1 MELKSIKYSQL
12 LTDFGIQQTASGNQ
26 IDFESAEFRKYLIS
40 SIRRLYSTETEG
52 IFARTVKMRILSQ
65 LKNLLPSNAQLDE
78 MKEAI
83 ADAHDLLVDV
93 GEIVRVETDDV
104 LEKYRSQLSM
114 YVLLSA
120 SDRDKNSRALLLGP
134 CWSLE
139 SSKTPQSISLDEST
153 GLRYLKG
160 DSQDLADFLT
170 SINLFSISLEQWRGY
185 PPTFSHTELL
195 SLVMNKLLQA
205 RDSREIDDLQVFEK
219 GHQRYFT
226 KRLRPLKKGDN
237 GVFVARRVAEYGAD
251 ICFVVFVQS
260 GICKKIISLPIPE
273 IAENEKDCE
282 RLLISALDLESGS
295 PTKISVEKIMYQN
308 KFDFAAINFYIP
320 PVSWMLKFLIASGNQ
335 LPRPNKGALFTFA
348 VPSEIKDGILEQLK
362 KDMFLE
368 LS

>member
-1 MELKSIKYSQL
+1 MELRSIKYSEL
-12 LTDFGIQQTASGNQ
+12 LTELGIQQVASGNQ

-52 IFARTVKMRILSQ
+52 IFARTVKMRILTQ
-65 LKNLLPSNAQLDE
+65 LKNLLSSNSELEE

-93 GEIVRVETDDV
+93 GEIVRVETDDA

-114 YVLLSA
+114 YVLLA
-120 SDRDKNSRALLLGP
+120 ATARDKNSRALLLGP

-139 SSKTPQSISLDEST
+139 GNETPRSISLDDST

-160 DSQDLADFLT
+160 DSKDLADFLS

-195 SLVMNKLLQA
+195 SLVMDRLLQA

-226 KRLRPLKKGDN
+226 RRLRPLKKDDN

-251 ICFVVFVQS
+251 ICFVVLVQN
-260 GICKKIISLPIPE
+260 GICKKIVSLPIAE

-282 RLLISALDLESGS
+282 RLLISTLDYESGS
-295 PTKISVEKIMYQN
+295 PTKISVEKVMYQN

-320 PVSWMLKFLIASGNQ
+320 PVSWMLKFLLASGNQ

-348 VPSEIKDGILEQLK
+348 VPSEIKDAILEQLK

-368 LS
+368 LG